1 MSCCSAKPAQAT
13 SHHWTLDQ
21 AKTIYNKSLMD
32 MVFEAQTIHRQH
44 HEAGEVQVCKL
55 ISIKT
60 GACPEDCKYCS
71 QSVRYNTGVD
81 AEPLM
86 KVDEVLDVAKRAKA
100 AGATRVCM
108 GAAWRGPKTNTEQGK
123 QDFDRVLDMVR
134 GVNEMGMEVC
144 CTLGLL
150 SEDQA
155 KQLDEAGLYA
165 YNHNL
170 DTSEAHYGKVIT
182 TRKFSDRI
190 QTLNNV
196 RKTSVTLC
204 SGGILG
210 MGETVDDRLSMLCT
224 LASFSP
230 HPESVPINVLSKVPG
245 TPLADADNVPWV
257 DVVRMIAT
265 ARIMM
270 PTSVVRLSAGRSNLS
285 ASEQA
290 MCFMAGA
297 NSIFSS
303 ENGHMLTLA
312 VPSPDYNADKALL
325 GMLGMTMRPPFK
337 DESQISGTTQTVS
350 SQTVSS

>member
-1 MSCCSAKPAQAT
+1 MDGPSTLADESAALRYD
-13 SHHWTLDQ
+13 WTIADVRSLYDLPLLD
-21 AKTIYNKSLMD
+21 L
-32 MVFEAQTIHRQH
+32 VFKAAGIHRSNH
-44 HEAGEVQVCKL
+44 DAREVQVCKL

-71 QSVRYNTGVD
+71 QSVRYTTGIEP
-81 AEPLM
+81 EPLM
-86 KVDEVLDVAKRAKA
+86 KVEDVLDVARRAKA

-108 GAAWRGPKTNTEQGK
+108 GAAWRGPKDNA
-123 QDFDRVLDMVR
+123 DFDRVLEMVE
-134 GVNEMGMEVC
+134 GVNALGVEVC

-155 KQLDEAGLYA
+155 HRLDDAGLYA

-182 TRKFSDRI
+182 TRKFSDRL
-190 QTLNNV
+190 QTLKNV
-196 RKTSVTLC
+196 RKTGVTLC

-210 MGETVDDRLSMLCT
+210 MGESIDDRLSMLCT
-224 LASFSP
+224 LASIAP

-245 TPLADADNVPWV
+245 TPLADADDVPWTDIV
-257 DVVRMIAT
+257 KMIAV
-265 ARIMM
+265 ARLMM
-270 PTSVVRLSAGRSNLS
+270 PKSVIRLSAGRANLS

-290 MCFMAGA
+290 LCFMAGA
-297 NSIFSS
+297 NSVFSS

-325 GMLGMTMRPPFK
+325 GTLGMTMRPPFK
-337 DESQISGTTQTVS
+337 DETTSVGK
-350 SQTVSS
+350 